1 MQSKKR
7 DRITFITVCI
17 LFSVIFIAFVCW
29 ILHIG
34 SSRMAQY
41 ENSPDKRAGW
51 EWVSEDGNVSMY
63 TVNIDGTNKVF
74 GTIRS
79 DEKEIPISITFHFGQ
94 MIVSELDCN
103 GNHIRNIE
111 IWYGDFTKPDDFTV
125 EVYKTT
131 YLQEGKKIRFQR
143 IPE

>member
-17 LFSVIFIAFVCW
+17 LFAVIFIALVCW

-51 EWVSEDGNVSMY
+51 EWVSEEGNVYMY
-63 TVNIDGTNKVF
+63 TVNIDGSNKVF

-79 DEKEIPISITFHFGQ
+79 GEKEIPVSITFHFGE
-94 MIVSELDCN
+94 MIVTELDSN
-103 GNHIRNIE
+103 GDFVSGIE
-111 IWYGDFTKPDDFTV
+111 IWFGDFTKPDDFTV

-131 YLQEGKKIRFQR
+131 YLQEGQKIRFQR